1 MELEEFFPPGLVIP
15 RRSSLVV
22 MRMMIIGMSRLRG
35 NPPIILI
42 AHTLWIILQL
52 SFFQEET
59 ANIATEVIFT
69 KGSASK
75 IKIPIFYQESKKK
88 AKQ

>member
-1 MELEEFFPPGLVIP
+1 MELRSFFSRTCHPPTIQPSGDEDDDHRHVP
-15 RRSSLVV
+15 FERQSSNN
-22 MRMMIIGMSRLRG
+22 IDC
-35 NPPIILI
+35 
-42 AHTLWIILQL
+42 TLWIILQL
-52 SFFQEET
+52 SFSQEET